1 MEAAT
6 EIIKRESTTSTPI
19 GTESAFFG
27 ISIRAWIVAGLSV
40 TICGMAVMGK
50 TVEEPLYSG
59 FMISLGYYFGNKTSQ
74 TPTK

>member
-1 MEAAT
+1 MPDET
-6 EIIKRESTTSTPI
+6 EIIKKDPTSAVPI
-19 GTESAFFG
+19 GSESAFFN
-27 ISIRAWIVAGLSV
+27 ISIRAWIVAGLTA

-74 TPTK
+74 TPAK